1 MGIGN
6 HIVEHFKISEVADQL
21 HVDARTIKKACLD
34 GEIEYFQIG
43 NVMTI
48 PITAI
53 QPYQNKQKP
62 RQVIVLEKQLKE
74 LREELNRKNEI
85 IRKVTSE
92 LMREVEL

>member
-1 MGIGN
+1 MNIGDC
-6 HIVEHFKISEVADQL
+6 IPEHFKISEVADQL

-34 GEIEYFQIG
+34 GELDYFQIG

-48 PITAI
+48 PVSAI

-62 RQVIVLEKQLKE
+62 RQVIILEKQLKE

-85 IRKVTSE
+85 IRKVTSD
-92 LMREVEL
+92 LMREVKL